1 MRVRTYLG
9 ILLGLLVVVSAAILT
24 QLNKDLLL
32 ASFRITRDTEVPFY
46 ALLLGVFLTAF
57 LPTATLLLVQS
68 VRRDLEVRR
77 NRRGAREIDSLDR
90 AFQRAVDAQTDGQW
104 AKAVEELEVVLKG
117 RPNEFGAL
125 LRYGLCLRQADR
137 PGEALEVHR
146 RAAVLFP
153 QSVAFLYQMA
163 LDYEALGEEEVAE
176 ELYSRIA
183 REHPH
188 ASLQVLSRRRDR
200 ALEGERWRSAASLQ
214 RQIEELFGKSA
225 IAGTSQERY
234 ELGLRYQQGVRR
246 LEEDRGDEAAEI
258 FQGLLDDEPRFIPAA
273 IMLGEAKILVERE
286 AEAVAA
292 WLHGYETSGSPTFL
306 RRIED
311 HFIEKAQPEQA
322 IETFW
327 SLIGTADNDLLPR
340 FVLGRFYY
348 RLEMHS
354 EALKVLRSIEG
365 RVVSSPTYHY
375 LLARIYE
382 RQQDPDRALEEYLAA
397 AQQAGVPEREYACL
411 ACGGHYPDW
420 RARCERCGSWNS
432 IEMDF
437 HEERMS
443 PAELGVQE
451 APVWGAYPVTSTS
464 ESS

>member
-77 NRRGAREIDSLDR
+77 SRRGARETDSLNR
-90 AFQRAVDAQTDGQW
+90 AFQRGVDAQTDGQW
-104 AKAVEELEVVLKG
+104 GKAVEELEAVLQG
-117 RPNEFGAL
+117 RPNDFGAL
-125 LRYGLCLRQADR
+125 LRHGLCLRQAGR
-137 PGEALEVHR
+137 PQEALEVHR

-153 QSVAFLYQMA
+153 QSVALLYQLA
-163 LDYEALGEEEVAE
+163 LDYEALGDAEVAE
-176 ELYSRIA
+176 ELYNRIA
-183 REHPH
+183 REHPQT
-188 ASLQVLSRRRDR
+188 SLQVLSRRRDR
-200 ALEGERWRSAASLQ
+200 ALDGERWRSAAALQ
-214 RQIEELFGKSA
+214 RQIEDLFGENA
-225 IAGTSQERY
+225 ATGTSHDRFR
-234 ELGLRYQQGVRR
+234 LGLRYQQGVRR

-258 FQGLLDDEPRFIPAA
+258 FQDLLGDEPRFIPAA
-273 IMLGEAKILVERE
+273 IMLGEAKLLAERE
-286 AEAVAA
+286 GEAVAA
-292 WLHGYETSGSPTFL
+292 WLEGYDATGSPTFL

-327 SLIGTADNDLLPR
+327 SLIGTAGNDLLPR
-340 FVLGRFYY
+340 FVLGRLYY
-348 RLEMHS
+348 RLEMHG
-354 EALKVLRSIEG
+354 EALKVLRSIED
-365 RVVSSPTYHY
+365 RVASSPTYHY

-382 RQQDPDRALEEYLAA
+382 RQQDADRALGEYLAA
-397 AQQAGVPEREYACL
+397 AQQAGVPEREYACS

-437 HEERMS
+437 QEERIS
-443 PAELGVQE
+443 LADLGVQE
-451 APVWGAYPVTSTS
+451 APVWGAYPATSGS